1 MTPDQAIV
9 DALPRRI
16 SHPPLAWA
24 GKTPDAPALREGDI
38 EWSYARLGAAV
49 RRMAE
54 RMAGLGVRGG
64 DRVMLVGE
72 NGLALVT
79 LMLAASEL
87 DAWPAIINARLSER
101 EIDGIRDHCRPRRV
115 FYTDAVSPDAA
126 AHAVRHGAEPLGD
139 PDLPPM
145 AVGPLLEAEPE
156 PVYPDNVRQVGALI
170 YTSGTT
176 GQPKGVM
183 LSHRGL
189 LFVAAIS
196 GRQRG
201 LHGADRTY
209 GVLPISHVF
218 GVAST
223 CLGTLYAGGCLHT
236 VPRFDPKAV
245 VRALEEDGVTVL
257 QGVPAMYAKLVEH
270 IHATGKPLNAPH
282 LRYLS
287 SGGSV
292 LDLSL
297 KRDVEATFGLTLHN
311 GYGLTECSPTVTQTR
326 LDSPRTDTS
335 IGPPL
340 PCVEVR
346 FVDHA
351 TGWDVPS
358 GEVGEL
364 WVRAPNVMLGY
375 YRAPELTAQMLTP
388 DGWLKTGDVARLEP
402 DGCVSVVGRIREII
416 IHSGFNVYPEEV
428 EGVLASHPAV
438 TLAAVIGREVA
449 GNEEVLAFVQLAP
462 GQEVAEA
469 ELKAW
474 AAERLA
480 PYKRPARI
488 VAVPALPASPTGKLK
503 KGTLR
508 EMAEG
513 LLARGMQEHKG
524 GTNQ

>member
-1 MTPDQAIV
+1 VREEQAII

-24 GKTPDAPALREGDI
+24 EKTPDAPALREGFA
-38 EWSYARLGAAV
+38 EWSYARLGTAV
-49 RRMAE
+49 RRMRD
-54 RMAGLGVRGG
+54 RMAALGVRGG

-87 DAWPAIINARLSER
+87 DAWPTIVNARLSDR
-101 EIDGIRDHCRPRRV
+101 EIDTIRDHARPRRI
-115 FYTDAVSPDAA
+115 FYTDAISPDAA
-126 AHAVRHGAEPLGD
+126 AHAARHGAAPLGD
-139 PDLPPM
+139 AGLPAM
-145 AVGPLLEAEPE
+145 AVGPLLDAEPE
-156 PVYPDNVRQVGALI
+156 PVFEDNVRQVGALI

-176 GQPKGVM
+176 GHPKGVM

-201 LHGADRTY
+201 LNNKDRTY

-245 VRALEEDGVTVL
+245 LASLAGEGVTVL

-270 IHATGKPLNAPH
+270 IRATGKPLNAPK

-297 KRDVEATFGLTLHN
+297 KQDVEATFGLVLHN

-326 LDSPRTDTS
+326 IDAPRSDTS

-340 PCVEVR
+340 PCVDVR
-346 FVDHA
+346 FVDPA
-351 TGWDVPS
+351 SNRDVPP
-358 GEVGEL
+358 GETGEL

-375 YRAPELTAQMLTP
+375 YRAPDLTAEVLTP
-388 DGWLKTGDVARLEP
+388 DGWLKTGDVARQEP
-402 DGCVSVVGRIREII
+402 DGCLSVLGRIREII

-428 EGVLASHPAV
+428 EGVLCSHPAV
-438 TLAAVIGREVA
+438 TLAAVIGRPVA
-449 GNEEVLAFVQLAP
+449 GNEEVVAFVQLAP
-462 GQEVAEA
+462 GQQAPEA

-503 KGTLR
+503 KGSLR
-508 EMAEG
+508 EAAEE
-513 LLARGMQEHKG
+513 LLGRGF
-524 GTNQ
+524 

>member
-1 MTPDQAIV
+1 MSEEQAIV
-9 DALPRRI
+9 AALPRRI

-24 GKTPDAPALREGDI
+24 DRTPDAPALREGGT
-38 EWSYARLGAAV
+38 EWTYAQLGAAV
-49 RRMAE
+49 RRMRD

-64 DRVMLVGE
+64 DRVMLIGE

-101 EIDGIRDHCRPRRV
+101 EIDTIRDHCRPRRV

-126 AHAVRHGAEPLGD
+126 AHATRHGATPLGD
-139 PDLPPM
+139 AELPAM
-145 AVGPLLEAEPE
+145 AVGPLLDAEPE
-156 PVYPDNVRQVGALI
+156 PVFADNARQVGALI

-176 GQPKGVM
+176 GHPKGVM
-183 LSHRGL
+183 LSHLGL

-201 LHGADRTY
+201 LNSADRTY

-245 VRALEEDGVTVL
+245 VRALEEEGVTVL

-270 IHATGKPLNAPH
+270 IRASGKPLNAPA

-292 LDLSL
+292 LDLAL
-297 KRDVEATFGLTLHN
+297 KQDVEATFGLVLHN

-326 LDSPRTDTS
+326 IGSPRTDTS

-340 PCVEVR
+340 PGVEVR
-346 FVDHA
+346 FVDA
-351 TGWDVPS
+351 ASGRDVPA

-364 WVRAPNVMLGY
+364 WVKAPNVMLGY
-375 YRAPELTAQMLTP
+375 YRAPELTAEMLTE
-388 DGWLKTGDVARLEP
+388 DGWLRTGDVARLEP
-402 DGCVSVVGRIREII
+402 DGCLSVVGRIREII

-428 EGVLASHPAV
+428 EGVLSSHPAV
-438 TLAAVIGREVA
+438 TLAAVIGRQAA
-449 GNEEVLAFVQLAP
+449 GNEEVVAFVQLAP
-462 GQEVAEA
+462 GKTAGEA

-503 KGTLR
+503 KGSLR
-508 EMAEG
+508 DMAEG
-513 LLARGMQEHKG
+513 LLGG
-524 GTNQ
+524 GT